1 MKLLE
6 ERTEASKNE
15 MERMEALEE
24 LHELNK
30 RNLKN
35 ELPDA
40 MISKLNEMQKVVEQK
55 EDEAEKQDEE
65 FVMSVF
71 GKDSNNQKIKRIV
84 EDSDEDDDQSQ
95 APRKQPK
102 IDKPT
107 DILSNRTID
116 KEKKND
122 WEKSI
127 GGLSKKSTLKGMIVK
142 KKASIE
148 PKPSCGVNNLK
159 VPITN
164 LNTNVCEDTPQIS
177 DNAATTISCN
187 SKLEPKSADESSNGL
202 GSLGMINYSDSDDE
216 SDE

>member
-1 MKLLE
+1 MG
-6 ERTEASKNE
+6 
-15 MERMEALEE
+15 ERMEALEE

-84 EDSDEDDDQSQ
+84 EDSDEDDDHSQ

-116 KEKKND
+116 KEKKNN

-127 GGLSKKSTLKGMIVK
+127 GGLSKKSTLKRMVVK

-148 PKPSCGVNNLK
+148 PKPCGVNNLK
-159 VPITN
+159 VPITK
-164 LNTNVCEDTPQIS
+164 LNTNVCEDTLQNS
-177 DNAATTISCN
+177 NNAAATISSN
-187 SKLEPKSADESSNGL
+187 SKLEPKFCRCKLNRTGFV
-202 GSLGMINYSDSDDE
+202 
-216 SDE
+216 

>member
-15 MERMEALEE
+15 MELMEALEE

-55 EDEAEKQDEE
+55 EDEAEKEDEE

-95 APRKQPK
+95 APRKQTK

-107 DILSNRTID
+107 DILSNSTID
-116 KEKKND
+116 KEKKNN

-142 KKASIE
+142 KKASNE
-148 PKPSCGVNNLK
+148 PKPCGQNNSK
-159 VPITN
+159 VQIAKLSTN
-164 LNTNVCEDTPQIS
+164 MCEDTSNNSNNIAP
-177 DNAATTISCN
+177 AISCN
-187 SKLEPKSADESSNGL
+187 SKLEPTSAGASSNGL

-216 SDE
+216 